1 MKKALEEMVE
11 DARKMQQ
18 EQNRKRQQDDSRII
32 VPGR

>member
-18 EQNRKRQQDDSRII
+18 EQNQKQPQDDSRII